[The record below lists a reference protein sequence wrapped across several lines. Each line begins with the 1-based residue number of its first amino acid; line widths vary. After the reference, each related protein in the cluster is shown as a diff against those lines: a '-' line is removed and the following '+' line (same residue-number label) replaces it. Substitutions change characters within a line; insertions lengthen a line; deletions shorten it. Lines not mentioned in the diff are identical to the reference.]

1 MELPQPHSYGTQGR
15 KPTHDF
21 LSLRS
26 PAHQDPTLT
35 PPGRYLKT
43 YDLLQPLVG
52 KNGDEIRSTEKP
64 MSNILPSG
72 IGSYS
77 INHISYINQSHR
89 SSKPEAAQSSSSDRN
104 DENSKGSSYTAGN
117 GNGFKLWEESAGNKG
132 KTGKENIAGNR
143 HIIREG
149 DMKIGGVPWITS
161 PSQSSSIHNH
171 PTTNIGYPWYVGIFC
186 SHSAQKNQSFVDM
199 LKSAKPSQENVD
211 DNDGEFVIKT
221 ETSSHRK
228 VKVEPKPDQTP
239 NILRSKHS
247 ATEQRRR
254 SKINDRFSMLRDIIP
269 HGDQKRDKAS
279 FLLEVIEYIQ
289 FLQEKLH
296 KYEDSYQGWSSEP
309 PKTIP
314 WNSQRPTQV
323 PNGASGP
330 AMVYAAAKLDENNI
344 SIAPNIPREGQN
356 LLDTDMSRLDSI
368 KEIDQSTKEASSFPM
383 ALQPNICAAAPL
395 SRHEPEFCHSRL
407 CATDCSVKWDNKLKE
422 QELIIENGTISISTI
437 YSQGLLSTLTQALQ
451 SSGVELSRA
460 SISIQID
467 LGKRA
472 YPNSSTP
479 NFKKTQIVGVD
490 ASGREEEENDKG
502 LKRLKTSIND

>member
-143 HIIREG
+143 HIIR
-149 DMKIGGVPWITS
+149 DVVS
-161 PSQSSSIHNH
+161 
-171 PTTNIGYPWYVGIFC
+171 
-186 SHSAQKNQSFVDM
+186 
-199 LKSAKPSQENVD
+199 
-211 DNDGEFVIKT
+211 
-221 ETSSHRK
+221 

>member
-1 MELPQPHSYGTQGR
+1 
-15 KPTHDF
+15 
-21 LSLRS
+21 
-26 PAHQDPTLT
+26 
-35 PPGRYLKT
+35 
-43 YDLLQPLVG
+43 
-52 KNGDEIRSTEKP
+52 

-171 PTTNIGYPWYVGIFC
+171 PTTNIGYPWVKFFSFLHIFYKVLNLFLAAEF
-186 SHSAQKNQSFVDM
+186 SISIHSAQKNQSFVDM

-254 SKINDRFSMLRDIIP
+254 SKINDRHVLLKLQLGLISLSKPVFSMLRDIIP